1 MYIVKVDEKEY
12 KVDLEKEARGFKISL
27 DGNSMKT
34 EVVESS
40 PSHLSLIVKNKI
52 YDIIIQD
59 KNTVSV
65 DGEAYN
71 VKVEDEKL
79 RELTKLKG
87 EDELTEEVTVTASM
101 PGLII
106 KIEVKKGDKVKA
118 GQGLAIIEAMK
129 MQNEVKAPKDGI
141 IKQILV
147 KKGMTVNGGDALLII
162 K

>member
-1 MYIVKVDEKEY
+1 MYIVKIDDKEY
-12 KVDLEKEARGFKISL
+12 RVDLEKEARGFKISL
-27 DGNSMKT
+27 DGNSMKV

-59 KNTVSV
+59 ENTISV
-65 DGEAYN
+65 DGEFYC

-87 EDELTEEVTVTASM
+87 EDELAEEVTVTASM

-106 KIEVKKGDKVKA
+106 KIEVKEGDKVKK

-147 KKGMTVNGGDALLII
+147 KKGMTVNGGDALVII
-162 K
+162 E

>member
-1 MYIVKVDEKEY
+1 MYIVKVDDKEY
-12 KVDLEKEARGFKISL
+12 RIDLEKEARGFKVSL
-27 DGNSMKT
+27 DGNSMKV

-52 YDIIIQD
+52 YDIILQD
-59 KNTVSV
+59 ANTISV
-65 DGEAYN
+65 DGESYN
-71 VKVEDEKL
+71 VKVEDERL
-79 RELTKLKG
+79 QELKKLKG

-106 KIEVKKGDKVKA
+106 KIEVKEGDKVKA

-129 MQNEVKAPKDGI
+129 MQNEVKAPKDGT